1 MHNKNS
7 FVAGA
12 IGAAALTLLMTSP
25 LSAATVTFV
34 TPTGSTTSGP
44 VNASATFTT
53 TANQILVSLS
63 NLQTNITDVAQ
74 ALSDLSFTYSGASLG
89 TPTLTS
95 SSGQEIT
102 VAGNGSFTTGSTV
115 STGWAASNTGSTIL
129 LNVLGT
135 ATAPTHLIIGPP
147 GAGNLYSNAN
157 GSIAANPA
165 HNPFLNQV
173 ATFNLSLAG
182 ITASTLITGATFS
195 FGTTAGVNVAGVPS
209 TSAVPLPG
217 ALPLFATGLGGL
229 LLMRWKRKRKAE
241 SIAA

>member
-63 NLQTNITDVAQ
+63 NLQDNTTDVAQ
-74 ALSDLSFTYSGASLG
+74 ALSDLNFTFSNGLTTG
-89 TPTLTS
+89 TLTS
-95 SSGQEIT
+95 SSGQQVTI
-102 VAGNGSFTTGSTV
+102 AANGTTTLGSTT
-115 STGWAASNTGSTIL
+115 STGWG
-129 LNVLGT
+129 LNNNVSGGLQLNALGFVGP
-135 ATAPTHLIIGPP
+135 AGLIVGPP
-147 GAGNLYSNAN
+147 GPGGVYTNAN
-157 GSIAANPA
+157 GSIAGNGP
-165 HNPFLNQV
+165 HNPFINQT
-173 ATFNLSLAG
+173 ATFTISNAA
-182 ITASTLITGATFS
+182 ITAATLITSAVFS
-195 FGTTAGVNVAGVPS
+195 FGTTAGINVTGVPS
-209 TSAVPLPG
+209 TNPVPLPG

-241 SIAA
+241 PIAA